1 MKIKKMISIMIS
13 AVMVILSVPYFSGN
27 IGVQLNANAQ
37 ATLTEVQIV
46 NELLSKV
53 GSPYDIDYCLRFVDE
68 FWESMGGS
76 RTGACCAYTAGNAVV
91 TSTSIDNIPIG
102 ADVFFYHYNDW
113 TCDKC
118 GNIPGHIGI
127 YIGNGYIVDAA
138 NGTIRNVPISYFNH
152 GDWAYRGWGIHPG
165 ITIQGSD
172 DTSPII
178 SEPFISKV
186 DASGYTVNCTVK
198 DDSGIESVKFPT
210 WTTENGQDDIIWGIG
225 TGNGNSFSYRVNISE
240 HNNEKGEYL
249 THIYAYDRNGNWSAI
264 SVGVTI
270 PQTDKIDPVLSD
282 IEVSQVDQTGYTV
295 KCKVTDNYNISRVIF
310 PTWTTENGQD
320 DIIWGWGERDGDTF
334 SYRVNVSEHNGELG
348 DYLTHIYAYDY
359 ADNVISVSAGVTTI
373 TKDNVAPIISETYI
387 SDLDPSG
394 YTVNCTVNDNSMI
407 DRVQF
412 PTWTTENGQDDI
424 IWGIGTGNGNRFSY
438 RVNISEHN
446 DEKGMYLTH
455 IYAYDAEGNYSS
467 ISVDVTIP
475 QTDKVN
481 PVLSNIEVSQVD
493 QTGYT
498 VKCKVTDNYNI
509 SRVIF
514 PTWTTE
520 NGQDDIIWGWGERD
534 GDTFSYRVN
543 VSEHNS
549 ELGDYLTHI
558 YAYDYANNVV
568 SESAGVIN
576 PKVTTPITTTSTT
589 TQKSTTTTTTSTTTQ
604 KPTTTTTTSTTTQ
617 KPSTTTQKPS
627 TTTTTTTNNDFKL
640 DKKEIS
646 LKNGEQY
653 TIPINLSEITFKS
666 TNTNVAV
673 VSPKGIVT
681 AIGIGEAIINIIDK
695 DYNVIQLKVSVKAD
709 GSYLLGDVN
718 NDGNINAVD
727 ASSVLA
733 YYAMISTNKKG
744 DFDENQKAAADVD
757 HDGKIN
763 AVDASNI
770 LSYYAYVSTTK
781 EEVVPMEQFMKK
793 TA

>member
-13 AVMVILSVPYFSGN
+13 AVMVILSVSYSAN
-27 IGVQLNANAQ
+27 IDYQLNANAQ
-37 ATLTEVQIV
+37 VILTETQIV

-498 VKCKVTDNYNI
+498 VKCKVIDNYNI

-589 TQKSTTTTTTSTTTQ
+589 TQKSTTTTTT
-604 KPTTTTTTSTTTQ
+604 
-617 KPSTTTQKPS
+617 STTTQKPS

-733 YYAMISTNKKG
+733 YYAMISTNKEG